1 MANYY
6 CKCCGS
12 KANSIS
18 SLLSRR
24 CDSNPSERR
33 HLLYEGGQ
41 KIQYHCEYCS
51 AKSSSLTVLCVGKC
65 SHNPNGRTHI
75 PL

>member
-24 CDSNPSERR
+24 CESNPSERR

-51 AKSSSLTVLCVGKC
+51 AKSSSL
-65 SHNPNGRTHI
+65 
-75 PL
+75 